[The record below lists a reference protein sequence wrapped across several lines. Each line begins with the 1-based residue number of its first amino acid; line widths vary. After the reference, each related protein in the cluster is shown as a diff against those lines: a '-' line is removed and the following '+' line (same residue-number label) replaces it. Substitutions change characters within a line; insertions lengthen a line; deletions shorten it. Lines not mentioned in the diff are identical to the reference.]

1 MKRTLVWLIC
11 LALVFTL
18 FTVAAVAEE
27 KITLTV
33 AVPDVLVVE
42 DWETNAMTRYLEEQL
57 NCNLDFVKFPADAG
71 EYKQKIELA
80 MLDGSDLPDVI
91 ITSYKLN
98 LVQLQQYAQLGRIVA
113 LNEYVENDMPL
124 LDQRLSELVANP
136 ITKEQYKMYLT
147 SPDGNIYALG
157 RAMATVNNSLAA
169 GRSEVYLPWLEAYLE
184 YAGLEELT
192 TVEEF
197 RDMLIYFRDNDMNG
211 NGIADDEIPYMTNSA
226 NVMSSLYRQ
235 LMNPFVYS
243 QDHYLSNEDGT
254 IVFTPATEGF
264 KAGCEFVRSLV
275 EEGLI
280 STLSFTQDNTSFN
293 AIVTAEPT
301 TVGVIGRMSSSN
313 FAATDPRRAQ
323 YAPIGA
329 LEGPE
334 GLCQCAQVPNIPEAF
349 FMVTSKCPDVEL
361 AIRFGDQLSGTK
373 LTIWNRY
380 GIEGENWIHLTG
392 DEVGVSEYSSLGFV
406 GEYKEINNI
415 WGVSQ
420 NTHWFQ
426 TGPTI
431 MDGSELTLKLAI
443 ENTEGKYS
451 HTMPI
456 GANIARELDYV
467 NKENAV
473 FGLIYTES
481 EQEVINEFQS
491 VIESYVSEMFSSFV
505 TGTKD
510 IDEYWDTYLSELN
523 AMGLE
528 KYLETVQ
535 SAWTRMNG

>member
-197 RDMLIYFRDNDMNG
+197 RDMLDAYLRWYRD
-211 NGIADDEIPYMTNSA
+211 
-226 NVMSSLYRQ
+226 
-235 LMNPFVYS
+235 
-243 QDHYLSNEDGT
+243 
-254 IVFTPATEGF
+254 
-264 KAGCEFVRSLV
+264 VR
-275 EEGLI
+275 I
-280 STLSFTQDNTSFN
+280 
-293 AIVTAEPT
+293 
-301 TVGVIGRMSSSN
+301 
-313 FAATDPRRAQ
+313 
-323 YAPIGA
+323 
-329 LEGPE
+329 
-334 GLCQCAQVPNIPEAF
+334 
-349 FMVTSKCPDVEL
+349 K
-361 AIRFGDQLSGTK
+361 GD
-373 LTIWNRY
+373 
-380 GIEGENWIHLTG
+380 
-392 DEVGVSEYSSLGFV
+392 
-406 GEYKEINNI
+406 
-415 WGVSQ
+415 
-420 NTHWFQ
+420 
-426 TGPTI
+426 
-431 MDGSELTLKLAI
+431 
-443 ENTEGKYS
+443 
-451 HTMPI
+451 
-456 GANIARELDYV
+456 LDYRSPMQHRRDL
-467 NKENAV
+467 
-473 FGLIYTES
+473 GL
-481 EQEVINEFQS
+481 
-491 VIESYVSEMFSSFV
+491 
-505 TGTKD
+505 
-510 IDEYWDTYLSELN
+510 
-523 AMGLE
+523 A
-528 KYLETVQ
+528 
-535 SAWTRMNG
+535 A